1 MNEIEKERIEL
12 AMAKLKVNKTKRMEL
27 NFVLYAVK
35 SGEIIVYIGSG
46 INGRENHCLSGCS
59 HVYELNKAHF
69 NNEKLTTVVLKRF
82 INKSE
87 ALDAEKLAII
97 KNRPIYNK
105 NFNPDVPGSGKGNF
119 YKNWDIYF
127 SKFSPD
133 KYRAYSHLMQELIKF
148 FGVKNLT
155 SKEGVSLTGLTSAK
169 TNVPTR
175 VQSFLRCKIGGQT
188 HTKFNGVY
196 DLFMSKKGYIK
207 ISEFPPTE
215 HELKD

>member
-1 MNEIEKERIEL
+1 MNKVEKQRIEL
-12 AMAKLKVNKTKRMEL
+12 AMARLKVNKTKRMEL

-35 SGEIIVYIGSG
+35 RGEIIVYIGSG
-46 INGRENHCLSGCS
+46 ISGRENHCLSGCS

-69 NNEKLTTVVLKRF
+69 NDEKLTTVVLKRF
-82 INKSE
+82 ISKSE
-87 ALDAEKLAII
+87 ALDAEKLEII

-105 NFNPDVPGSGKGNF
+105 NFNPDAQGSGKGNF

-133 KYRAYSHLMQELIKF
+133 KYRAYSHLMRELIKF

-169 TNVPTR
+169 SNVPTR

-188 HTKFNGVY
+188 HAKFNGVY

-215 HELKD
+215 HEPKD